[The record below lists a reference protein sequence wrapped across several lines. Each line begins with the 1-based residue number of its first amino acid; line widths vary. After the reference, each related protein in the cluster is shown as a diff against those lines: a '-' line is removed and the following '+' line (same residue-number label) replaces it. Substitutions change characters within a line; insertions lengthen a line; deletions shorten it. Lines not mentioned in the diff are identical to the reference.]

1 MAKPTEIDYNATY
14 QVDEST
20 GSLVRSSSKHGS
32 YGFKGFYKP
41 RTELTGT
48 PDFNVNWLPHNRPGL
63 LEGQGFNK
71 RKYRP
76 GRGHQPEETQGRS
89 DWDIDHEPADI
100 SGMSNLR
107 PTPAPTMPTAQ
118 GAIGPRS
125 GYNLH
130 NVSTVRQAEPWSI
143 GMAHPAIG
151 AQGAL
156 PRGSQFDAVGGL
168 PSRPALGPAGSSSIT
183 TKTETTGKRRG
194 QMSWDI

>member
-20 GSLVRSSSKHGS
+20 GGLVRSSSKHGS

-48 PDFNVNWLPHNRPGL
+48 PDFNAAWLPHNRPGI

-76 GRGHQPEETQGRS
+76 GRGHQPQEEPEQIGESDAAPSAPRS
-89 DWDIDHEPADI
+89 SPSA
-100 SGMSNLR
+100 S
-107 PTPAPTMPTAQ
+107 MPTAQ
-118 GAIGPRS
+118 GAIGPPQPRS

-130 NVSTVRQAEPWSI
+130 NVSTVRQAEPWSV
-143 GMAHPAIG
+143 GMAHPALG
-151 AQGAL
+151 ARGAL
-156 PRGSQFDAVGGL
+156 PRGSQFDTVGG
-168 PSRPALGPAGSSSIT
+168 PPRPFGELGPAGSSSIT
-183 TKTETTGKRRG
+183 TKTETQGKRRG
-194 QMSWDI
+194 QMAWDF

>member
-1 MAKPTEIDYNATY
+1 MAEIDQNATY
-14 QVDEST
+14 AFDEST
-20 GSLVRSSSKHGS
+20 GGFLRTTSKHGS

-48 PDFNVNWLPHNRPGL
+48 PDFNHNWLPHNRPGI

-71 RKYRP
+71 PKYRS
-76 GRGHQPEETQGRS
+76 GRGHQEEKEEEDTGV
-89 DWDIDHEPADI
+89 
-100 SGMSNLR
+100 SNLR
-107 PTPAPTMPTAQ
+107 PTGERTSGMRTVPMPEMPTAQ
-118 GAIGPRS
+118 PALGPRS

-183 TKTETTGKRRG
+183 TKTETSGKRRG
-194 QMSWDI
+194 QMAWDI